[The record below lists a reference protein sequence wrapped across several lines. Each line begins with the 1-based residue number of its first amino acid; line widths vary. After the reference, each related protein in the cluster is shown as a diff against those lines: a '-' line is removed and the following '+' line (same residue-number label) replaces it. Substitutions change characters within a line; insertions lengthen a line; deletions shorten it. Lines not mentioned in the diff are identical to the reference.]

1 MSLLEMTGL
10 CVDYGGVHALR
21 DVSIKVA
28 DKSVVSIIGA
38 NGAGKSTLLK
48 TIVGLTRQSSGTVRL
63 DGQDISSLKPHERL
77 DRGIVLC
84 PEGRRLFPDLTV
96 YENIRV
102 GAYRLKDSRQFRQ
115 RLEFLHGVF
124 PRIAERGKQVASS
137 LSGGEQQ
144 MVAIARALISQPRI
158 LMLDEPTL
166 GLAPKLILEVARLV
180 QTLNQEGITVIM
192 VEQNAKLALKISD
205 YAFVLETGSVA
216 LEGRS
221 ADLLQSDKVRN
232 AYLGGEQEHLPA
244 AEGHGVK
251 LQMPVWEA

>member
-1 MSLLEMTGL
+1 MLETTHL

-21 DVSIKVA
+21 DVSVQVP

-48 TIVGLTRQSSGTVRL
+48 TIVGLHRQSSGAVLL
-63 DGQDISSLKPHERL
+63 DGQDISRLKPHERL
-77 DRGIVLC
+77 DLGIALC

-96 YENIRV
+96 YDNIRV
-102 GAYRLKDSRQFRQ
+102 GAYRMRDNKLFRQ
-115 RLEFLHGVF
+115 RLEFLHEIF
-124 PRIAERGKQVASS
+124 PRVAERGQQVASS

-166 GLAPKLILEVARLV
+166 GLAPKLILEVAKLV
-180 QTLNQEGITVIM
+180 QTLHRQGVTVVM

-205 YAFVLETGSVA
+205 QAFVLETGTVT
-216 LEGRS
+216 LQGRS
-221 ADLLQSDKVRN
+221 ADLLQSDAVQN
-232 AYLGGEQEHLPA
+232 AYLGGA
-244 AEGHGVK
+244 TA
-251 LQMPVWEA
+251 

>member
-1 MSLLEMTGL
+1 MLETIHL

-21 DVSIKVA
+21 DVSVQVP

-48 TIVGLTRQSSGTVRL
+48 TIVGLHRQSSGTVLL
-63 DGQDISSLKPHERL
+63 DGQDISRLKPHERL
-77 DRGIVLC
+77 DLGIALC

-96 YENIRV
+96 YDNIRV
-102 GAYRLKDSRQFRQ
+102 GAYRMRDSKLFRQ
-115 RLEFLHGVF
+115 RLEFLHEIF
-124 PRIAERGKQVASS
+124 PRVAERGQQIASS

-166 GLAPKLILEVARLV
+166 GLAPKLILEVAKLV
-180 QTLNQEGITVIM
+180 QTLHSQGVTVVM

-205 YAFVLETGSVA
+205 QAFVLETGTVT
-216 LEGRS
+216 LQGRS
-221 ADLLQSDKVRN
+221 ADLLQSDAVQN
-232 AYLGGEQEHLPA
+232 AYLGGQA
-244 AEGHGVK
+244 A
-251 LQMPVWEA
+251 